1 MLDQRKALYR
11 QIETARDSRVIAYI
25 TGDRPNREA
34 QIAKDAVDHFG
45 NLLDDLHAPSKISL
59 FLYTRGGDTLAAWS
73 VVNLL
78 REFCSELEVLI
89 PSKCTSAGTLIALGA
104 DRIVMA
110 KQAYLGPIDP
120 SVNGPLNPQLPGGPP
135 NARYPLSVEDVAGYM
150 DLARD
155 EGGLSVDGL
164 ATVFSKLA
172 HEVHPL
178 ALGQVKR
185 ARGQIQALA
194 KKLLTKHMSE
204 TETIERIVNILCT
217 DAGSHDY
224 AIYRA
229 EARRELG
236 LNIETP
242 SQQLYEWMKSVLLD
256 VRSEMELDV
265 PFSPVTL
272 ATSAGA
278 APQNVSY
285 TCPRVFVETA
295 DDGAYH
301 YTTSGTIS
309 SLVDPNTQQVM
320 IRDEV
325 KSDGWRKVA

>member
-1 MLDQRKALYR
+1 MLEQRKALYR
-11 QIETARDSRVIAYI
+11 EIGAARGSSVIAYV

-45 NLLDDLHAPSKISL
+45 SLLDELKAPGKISL

-73 VVNLL
+73 LVNLL
-78 REFCSELEVLI
+78 REFCDELEVLI
-89 PSKCTSAGTLIALGA
+89 PSKCTSAGTLIGLGA

-120 SVNGPLNPQLPGGPP
+120 SINGPLNPPLPGGLP

-155 EGGLSVDGL
+155 EGGLSSEGL

-172 HEVHPL
+172 QEVHPL

-194 KKLLTKHMSE
+194 KKLLIKHMKDA
-204 TETIERIVNILCT
+204 ETIERIVKILCT

-242 SQQLYEWMKSVLLD
+242 TQELYEWMKAVLMD
-256 VRSEMELDV
+256 VRSEMDLDV
-265 PFSPVTL
+265 PFNAVTL

-278 APQNVSY
+278 PPQTVSY
-285 TCPRVFVETA
+285 TCPRVFIETA
-295 DDGAYH
+295 DNGAYH
-301 YTTSGTIS
+301 YTTSGSVS
-309 SLVDPNTQQVM
+309 SVVDPNSQQVM
-320 IRDEV
+320 IREEV